1 MNNYKNILDTI
12 GNTPIV
18 PIRNLNK
25 DTNVKIFAKLEYFN
39 PGGSI
44 KDRVALSMIEDA
56 EKSGQLT
63 TDKIIIEATS
73 GNTGIGLALV
83 AAVKGYKLTLTMSES
98 VSEERK
104 RILKALGAN
113 LIYTLPRLGTDGAI
127 EEVYKMARE
136 NPDKY
141 WLADQYSNESNWK
154 AHYYGTAVE
163 IWQQTN
169 GEVTMLVT
177 AMGTTGTA
185 MGTSRRLKEYNPNIK
200 IVGVEPYLGHK
211 IQGMK
216 NMRESYRP
224 EIFNSKLVDY
234 TLHIE
239 DEEAFQMVRRLAKEE
254 GMFVGMSSGA
264 AMAGALKVAHD
275 LNDGIIVVILPDGGE
290 RYLSTTLFM
299 DRKKTNIKL
308 YNTLSRK
315 KDEFIPIKE
324 DKISMYSCGPTVS
337 RLTSISECRK
347 YIAADLLRRYLEYRG
362 FTVEHVLNITDLD
375 DSAIQGSEASNEDL
389 KPFTLKNYKE
399 FLKDMD
405 TLSIKRAAS
414 YPFASE
420 HVDDMIGITEKLM
433 DKGFAYERLRSVYFD
448 ISRYTEYG
456 RLSRVDLSKIRVGK
470 TVNLDRYEKDNPRDF
485 ALLKR
490 STLNELKRGIFFN
503 TKWGNVRPSWH
514 IECAAI
520 SMKYLGETSD
530 INFGSADTVF
540 PHNENVIAISS
551 AINGRPSAN
560 YWLHSEMVKEK
571 KSLQTPISKKVTLR
585 DLLDKGFSGGDI
597 RYWLISMHYRKV
609 IELSPSKISIAS
621 NTVSRLNKFIHKLHT
636 CSKGP
641 VLPEI
646 DQIIYDLGRKFTSE
660 MDNDLNIAPALAALF
675 EFVHK
680 INSIIDSNG
689 LDESDRKKIEK
700 ILSGINSVLMIMDFS
715 EEKPTEQIEKLL
727 RERDVARGNKDWQEA
742 DILRERLS
750 HLGVEVLDTKKGT
763 TWRRKI

>member
-1 MNNYKNILDTI
+1 MNNHKDILDTI
-12 GNTPIV
+12 GSTPLV

-25 DTNVKIFAKLEYFN
+25 NATIKIFAKLEYFN

-83 AAVKGYKLTLTMSES
+83 AAVKGYKLTLAMSES
-98 VSEERK
+98 ASEERK
-104 RILKALGAN
+104 RILKALGAH

-163 IWQQTN
+163 IWQQTK
-169 GEVTMLVT
+169 GEVTMVVA

-185 MGTSRRLKEYNPNIK
+185 MGTSRRLKEYNSNIK

-224 EIFNSKLVDY
+224 EIFNAKLLDH
-234 TLHIE
+234 TIHIE
-239 DEEAFQMVRRLAKEE
+239 DEEAFHMVRRLAKEE

-264 AMAGALKVAHD
+264 AMAGALRAAKD
-275 LNDGIIVVILPDGGE
+275 LDDGIIVVILPDGGE
-290 RYLSTTLFM
+290 RYLSTNLFM
-299 DRKKTNIKL
+299 DRKKTNITL

-315 KDEFIPIKE
+315 KDEFIPMKE
-324 DKISMYSCGPTVS
+324 DKISIYSCGPAVS
-337 RLTSISECRK
+337 RLPTISECRK
-347 YIAADLLRRYLEYRG
+347 YIAVDLLRRYLEYRG

-375 DSAIQGSEASNEDL
+375 DTAIQGSEGSNEDL
-389 KPFTLKNYKE
+389 KSLTLKNYKE

-405 TLSIKRAAS
+405 SLSIKRAAK
-414 YPFASE
+414 YPFASG
-420 HVDDMIGITEKLM
+420 HVDDMIDVAEKLM

-520 SMKYLGETSD
+520 SMKYLGEISD
-530 INFGSADTVF
+530 INFGGVDTVF

-551 AINGRPSAN
+551 AINGKPLAN

-571 KSLQTPISKKVTLR
+571 KSSQTPTSKKITLR

-609 IELSPSKISIAS
+609 IDLSFSKISIAG

-636 CSKGP
+636 CRKGP
-641 VLPEI
+641 AVPEI
-646 DQIIYDLGRKFTSE
+646 DQIIYDLSHKFNTE

-680 INSIIDSNG
+680 IHAIIDSNG
-689 LDESDRKKIEK
+689 LDESDKKKVKK
-700 ILSGINSVLMIMDFS
+700 ILSDINSVLMIMDFS
-715 EEKPTEQIEKLL
+715 EEKPTEQIEALMK
-727 RERDVARGNKDWQEA
+727 ERDVARENKDWFRA
-742 DILRERLS
+742 DALRENLDK
-750 HLGVEVLDTKKGT
+750 LGVEVIDTKKGT